1 MNRAGLGLAVGA
13 GYLLGRTKKL
23 KMAFAVGTLVAGK
36 RMHLSPKAL
45 ADLVSQQLLKNPQ
58 FKEIGDT
65 LREDLRGVG
74 KAASGA
80 MVERQID
87 AIADRLHGRTAQ
99 VRDQLSG
106 VASEV
111 PGLSDDEESEGDEE
125 SEEEETGNTEAEADE
140 EPSDE
145 DDTED
150 DDTEADAEDE
160 DVEDDEA
167 EDDEAEDD
175 DAEDEEEEDGAPAAK
190 KTAKKPPAKKAPAK
204 KTAAKKEPGRKPP
217 AKKAAQGQ
225 GGSAGT
231 KTAARKTSAKKTAA
245 KKTTAARGAG
255 RSTRT
260 RLPKGGG
267 E

>member
-1 MNRAGLGLAVGA
+1 MNRTGLGLAVGA

-23 KMAFAVGTLVAGK
+23 KLAFAVGTLVAGK
-36 RMHLSPKAL
+36 RMHLSPRAV

-65 LREDLRGVG
+65 LRQDLRGVG

-106 VASEV
+106 MAPEV
-111 PGLSDDEESEGDEE
+111 PGLSDDEDDEPEEDEE
-125 SEEEETGNTEAEADE
+125 SEEEQTGTTEAEADE

-145 DDTED
+145 YED
-150 DDTEADAEDE
+150 
-160 DVEDDEA
+160 
-167 EDDEAEDD
+167 EDD
-175 DAEDEEEEDGAPAAK
+175 DAEDEQDEAPAAAK
-190 KTAKKPPAKKAPAK
+190 KTAKKAPAK
-204 KTAAKKEPGRKPP
+204 KTAAKKQPGRKPP
-217 AKKAAQGQ
+217 AKKAAQSQ
-225 GGSAGT
+225 GRTAGK
-231 KTAARKTSAKKTAA
+231 KTAAKKTTAKKTAA

-255 RSTRT
+255 RSTRA